1 MTLDQRLARRLRH
14 SGSALGPALSEL
26 LLLLLTIAL
35 GGVAV
40 ALLVFLPRAFLGE
53 QAGLVAYL
61 DAAGG
66 YLLGLAR
73 GDLGQTAQGRPAGAL
88 LLGAARRSLE
98 LLLVSF
104 GAALLLGL
112 AWGTL
117 LATLRGGWSR
127 ICLFGLSTLL
137 LSLPT
142 FALLILAMEAV
153 STLTLRTGVRLTS
166 VYGYGFDDHLVLPA
180 GVLALRGAAYLSRA
194 IQVAQEEVLRQEWIT
209 VARAKGLGGFVL
221 WRRHVLPALWL
232 PLLGGALG
240 TIRVIV
246 NSLVIVEYLS
256 GWGGLGRLIL
266 EVNNSG
272 IINPSESQI
281 AAGAA
286 VLLLIFFVLTD
297 ALGRLLLRQ
306 ADPRLREVAAAR

>member
-1 MTLDQRLARRLRH
+1 MILPKPLTHRWQRT
-14 SGSALGPALSEL
+14 GYALGPVLSEM

-35 GGVAV
+35 GCAGV
-40 ALLVFLPRAFLGE
+40 ALLIFLPQAFLGE
-53 QAGLVAYL
+53 QAGLLAYL
-61 DAAGG
+61 DAVGA

-73 GDLGQTAQGRPAGAL
+73 GNLGLTVQGRPAGAL
-88 LLGAARRSLE
+88 LLVAARRSLE
-98 LLLVSF
+98 LLAVSL

-112 AWGTL
+112 AWGAL
-117 LATLRGGWSR
+117 LATLRRGWSR
-127 ICLFGLSTLL
+127 LGLFGLSTLL

-166 VYGYGFDDHLVLPA
+166 VYGYGLDDHLLLPA

-194 IQVAQEEVLRQEWIT
+194 VQVAQEDVLRQEWIT
-209 VARAKGLGGFVL
+209 VARAKGLGGWAL

-246 NSLVIVEYLS
+246 SGLVIVDYLS
-256 GWGGLGRLIL
+256 GWGGLGRQML
-266 EVNNSG
+266 EINNSG
-272 IINPSESQI
+272 MISPTESEV

-286 VLLLIFFVLTD
+286 VLFVIFFVLID
-297 ALGRLLLRQ
+297 ALGRVLLRH